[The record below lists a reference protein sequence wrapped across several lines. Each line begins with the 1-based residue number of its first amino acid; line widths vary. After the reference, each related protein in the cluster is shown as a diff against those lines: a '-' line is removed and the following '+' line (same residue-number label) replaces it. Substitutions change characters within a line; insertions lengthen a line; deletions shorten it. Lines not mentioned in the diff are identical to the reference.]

1 MMKRVDGTEL
11 HNIQQAFVT
20 QAWDANAMILARLAP
35 GWGWS
40 GGVKGKYDFFFFS
53 FSLMILSLSSW
64 REDEKLQGRA
74 HVHNR
79 FLMGY

>member
-35 GWGWS
+35 GWGWN
-40 GGVKGKYDFFFFS
+40 GGVKGKYDFFFF
-53 FSLMILSLSSW
+53 FLSYDPLTL
-64 REDEKLQGRA
+64 KLEGR
-74 HVHNR
+74 
-79 FLMGY
+79 